1 MLLVTGAVLC
11 LARSEPAPLHSI
23 APPLTPC
30 CQRFKPERC
39 RMQRKDK
46 DNHVKNCSKLI

>member
-11 LARSEPAPLHSI
+11 LARSEPASLHSI
-23 APPLTPC
+23 VPPLAPC
-30 CQRFKPERC
+30 CQKFKHEC
-39 RMQRKDK
+39 FRMQRKDK